1 MGYLTYSLKYWTRH
15 YYPLFSVTDTLA
27 EEYCIKIR
35 SEIDP
40 LAATIISSED
50 KEYWKPFSKIKGQR
64 VNNLDFWA

>member
-1 MGYLTYSLKYWTRH
+1 M
-15 YYPLFSVTDTLA
+15 TDTLA

-50 KEYWKPFSKIKGQR
+50 KEYWKPFFKIKGQR
-64 VNNLDFWA
+64 VNNLDF